1 MTQGYVTANFA
12 IKAGYFLLA
21 ARVPIFVG
29 MMVLTVV
36 HP

>member
-1 MTQGYVTANFA
+1 MTTGYGTVGFA

-21 ARVPIFVG
+21 AVALLFVA
-29 MMVLTVV
+29 MLMLTVM

>member
-1 MTQGYVTANFA
+1 MTQGYVTANLA
-12 IKAGYFLLA
+12 IEAGYFLLG
-21 ARVPIFVG
+21 ARVLIFVG